1 MKKHEAATII
11 EKLLERVTVTSA
23 EEQALRLAC
32 KLENENR
39 YAGGISARK
48 CQIIR
53 KGLKNNP
60 KRHLENNTNRIEK

>member
-1 MKKHEAATII
+1 MTYSQRIGGI
-11 EKLLERVTVTSA
+11 QVR
-23 EEQALRLAC
+23 
-32 KLENENR
+32 NDENR
-39 YAGGISARK
+39 YAGGIYARK

>member
-1 MKKHEAATII
+1 MRTTKRMHMVAVMTEGLESSVDTYCEAKEKKGYSP
-11 EKLLERVTVTSA
+11 L
-23 EEQALRLAC
+23 LAC

-39 YAGGISARK
+39 YDGGIYARK

-60 KRHLENNTNRIEK
+60 KRHL